1 MLNLNIIVE
10 FSSDKSSTSNFSS
23 SRAEYDLDEKKPTNN
38 PDGEPKNNPEFKS
51 PTSSNLVTSNVS
63 KLSASN
69 LNSTNTKNR
78 PKEKNNG
85 DEPKIKKSS
94 SISRNLKNGQNPTNV
109 DINSKK
115 RIMNGYCECCKQRYD
130 NLKQVISK

>member
-1 MLNLNIIVE
+1 MNIIVE

-23 SRAEYDLDEKKPTNN
+23 SRAEYDLDEKKPANN
-38 PDGEPKNNPEFKS
+38 PDGELKQNPEFKS
-51 PTSSNLVTSNVS
+51 PTFNVS

-69 LNSTNTKNR
+69 LNSTNTKYR

-94 SISRNLKNGQNPTNV
+94 SISRNLKNGPNATNV